1 MGPKCVWAPCI
12 FFEQKMDWA
21 LGRQGKKEEAGNAFV
36 LLAIWAQIPLYV
48 FSLHTNN
55 NT

>member
-1 MGPKCVWAPCI
+1 
-12 FFEQKMDWA
+12 MDWA
-21 LGRQGKKEEAGNAFV
+21 LGRQRKEEEAGNAFV
-36 LLAIWAQIPLYV
+36 LLANMGPNSHCMYV

>member
-1 MGPKCVWAPCI
+1 MVTAVCHNIKPK
-12 FFEQKMDWA
+12 QKMDWA

-36 LLAIWAQIPLYV
+36 LLLQYGAQLSLYV

>member
-1 MGPKCVWAPCI
+1 
-12 FFEQKMDWA
+12 MDWA